1 MRMKMNCPLK
11 LACFLGAALCTQNQL
26 FAADHGHLN
35 AGALGTNQD
44 YQLIWAN
51 GADFAASFGYLKTL
65 DYASAGT
72 YRGYFQQNITL
83 AALPRA
89 PANAG
94 PDPAAAALG
103 SFLRAKMACLEA
115 PLGGQFA
122 FWETGATN
130 PTISLGAGETTTNT
144 WALSQND
151 GSPGSDPYGH
161 IHGRRFTAT
170 KPGLYQVTFQVI
182 DTSTN
187 GSGGG
192 PIHTASAELPVWFQA
207 GVTVVSVE
215 PDYEEGHVHL
225 RFGARLGYTWQ
236 VEASGALGA
245 PADWQPVG
253 NPITGD
259 DVFIQTIVE
268 GNPGPQ
274 RLYRVKGTP
283 TVP

>member
-1 MRMKMNCPLK
+1 MKMNCPLK
-11 LACFLGAALCTQNQL
+11 LACLLGAALCTQTTL
-26 FAADHGHLN
+26 PAADHGHLN

-44 YQLIWAN
+44 DQLIWAN
-51 GADFAASFGYLKTL
+51 GADFAAPFGYLKTL
-65 DYASAGT
+65 DYTNAGT

-83 AALPRA
+83 TALPRT

-103 SFLRAKMACLEA
+103 SFLRAKMACLET

-122 FWETGATN
+122 FWDTGATN
-130 PTISLGAGETTTNT
+130 PTISLGAGETATNT
-144 WALSQND
+144 WALSQNN

-170 KPGLYQVTFQVI
+170 KPGLYKVTFQVI

-215 PDYEEGHVHL
+215 PDYGKGQVQL

-236 VEASGALGA
+236 VEASDALGA

-253 NPITGD
+253 NAITGD
-259 DVFIQTIVE
+259 DALIQTIIE
-268 GNPGPQ
+268 GDPGPQ
-274 RLYRVKGTP
+274 RLYRMKGTP
-283 TVP
+283 IVP